1 MEPIIRKKEI
11 PGGKQSAWEGYLT
24 IQYVSM
30 WKEKLLGLNLTPGSK
45 FLVDLSRIQR
55 IDTAGI
61 QFLIYT
67 KMFCDEKQIH
77 LSILNHSIPVL
88 KVYDVL
94 GLVSFF
100 GDKIKVS
107 KEQASDFE
115 FSYGTR
121 KEPNGSF

>member
-1 MEPIIRKKEI
+1 MEPIIRQKEI
-11 PGGKQSAWEGYLT
+11 PGGKLTAWEGYLT

-30 WKEKLLGLNLTPGSK
+30 WRDKLIGLNLSPGSK
-45 FLVDLSRIQR
+45 YSIDLSRIQR

-61 QFLIYT
+61 QFLIFT
-67 KMFCDEKQIH
+67 KMFCDEKHIH
-77 LSILNHSIPVL
+77 LTILNHSIAVL
-88 KVYDVL
+88 KMYDVL

-107 KEQASDFE
+107 KEQAGEFE
-115 FSYGTR
+115 FAYGTR